1 MDKFIIKG
9 KQKLSGQVTV
19 SGAKNSALKIIA
31 ATILLKDPVT
41 ISNVPDLMDV
51 RTMQK
56 VLEKLGA
63 TVEYF
68 KETSTMKI
76 DPSTIN
82 SYRAPY
88 ELVKTMR
95 ASFQV
100 MGPLLARFGN
110 AEISLPGGCNFGPRP
125 VDFHL
130 KAFEQMGVKITTEHG
145 YICAKVDKLIGNHI
159 YFDFPSVGATENV
172 IMAASLTDGVT
183 IIENAA
189 KEPEVVDLVSFL
201 KLCGA
206 KIEGEGTSRIR
217 IEGVKKLNARDFT
230 VLSDRIEAGTFI
242 LASLATKSS
251 LEIIGA
257 PVFALEVFL
266 EKLKDCG
273 HQFEIHQNSLIVN
286 PCDNPKAIKFT
297 AQPHPGFPTDLQAPM
312 TAYLSTVEGTSLV
325 TEGVYENRFVY
336 ISELNRMGANV
347 DLDGNK
353 AYINGQEF
361 LSGAPVM
368 ASDLRAGAA
377 LVIAALGATGT
388 TEINRVYHI
397 DRGYEKL
404 VDKLKAVG
412 ANIERVSN

>member
-9 KQKLSGQVTV
+9 KQKLSGKIKV

-41 ISNVPDLMDV
+41 ISNVPNLMDV
-51 RTMQK
+51 RTMKK

-63 TVEYF
+63 KVEF
-68 KETSTMKI
+68 CPESSTMKI
-76 DPSTIN
+76 DPSSIN

-88 ELVKTMR
+88 DLVKTMR

-130 KAFEQMGVKITTEHG
+130 KAFEQMGATITTEHG

-172 IMAASLTDGVT
+172 IMAATLTDGVT

-206 KIEGEGTSRIR
+206 KIEGEGTGRIR
-217 IEGVKKLNARDFT
+217 IEGVKELQARDFT
-230 VLSDRIEAGTFI
+230 VLADRIEAGTFI
-242 LASLATKSS
+242 LASLVTNSS
-251 LEIIGA
+251 LEVVGA
-257 PVFALEVFL
+257 PVAALEVFL
-266 EKLKDCG
+266 EKLKACG
-273 HQFEIHQNSLIVN
+273 HDFEIHQNSLIVKPN
-286 PCDNPKAIKFT
+286 QNPKAIKFT
-297 AQPHPGFPTDLQAPM
+297 ARPHPGFPTDLQAPM
-312 TAYLSTVEGTSLV
+312 TAYLATVNGTSLV

-336 ISELNRMGANV
+336 ISELNRMGASIE
-347 DLDGNK
+347 LDGNK
-353 AYINGQEF
+353 AYISGQKG

-377 LVIAALGATGT
+377 LVIAALGAEGI

-397 DRGYEKL
+397 DRGYDGL
-404 VDKLKAVG
+404 VDKLTAVG
-412 ANIERVSN
+412 ANIERISG

>member
-1 MDKFIIKG
+1 MDKFIING
-9 KQKLSGQVTV
+9 KQKLSGKITV

-31 ATILLKDPVT
+31 ATILLKEPVT

-63 TVEYF
+63 TVEYC
-68 KETSTMKI
+68 KDSSTMKI

-130 KAFEQMGVKITTEHG
+130 KAFEQMGATITTEHG
-145 YICAKVDKLIGNHI
+145 YICAKAEKLIGNHI

-172 IMAASLTDGVT
+172 IMAASLTEGVT

-189 KEPEVVDLVSFL
+189 KEPEVVDLVNFL

-206 KIEGEGTSRIR
+206 KIQGEGTGRVR
-217 IEGVKKLNARDFT
+217 IEGVKELQARDFT
-230 VLSDRIEAGTFI
+230 VLSDRIEAGTFV
-242 LASLATKSS
+242 LASLVTNSP
-251 LEIIGA
+251 LEIVGA
-257 PVFALEVFL
+257 PISALEVFL
-266 EKLKDCG
+266 EKLRLCG
-273 HQFEIHQNSLIVN
+273 HEFEVHQHSLVVK
-286 PCDNPKAIKFT
+286 PSPNPKAIKFT
-297 AQPHPGFPTDLQAPM
+297 ALPHPGFPTDLQAPM
-312 TAYLSTVEGTSLV
+312 TAYLSTVEGTSLA

-336 ISELNRMGANV
+336 ISELNRMGASIE
-347 DLDGNK
+347 LDGNK
-353 AYINGQEF
+353 AYISGQEQ
-361 LSGAPVM
+361 LSGAQVM

-377 LVIAALGATGT
+377 LVIAALGAEGT

-397 DRGYEKL
+397 DRGYDDLVGKL
-404 VDKLKAVG
+404 SDVG
-412 ANIERVSN
+412 ANIQRVKR